1 MSYYHFNRKE
11 VLQKAKE
18 RYSTEK
24 AAKYCLKKQ
33 RSNKRK
39 VKGLIQK
46 LVRRRKRQ
54 DYRVPKKKISATDSV
69 QKRNI
74 TK

>member
-54 DYRVPKKKISATDSV
+54 D
-69 QKRNI
+69 
-74 TK
+74 